1 MLEWMA
7 PPLILGS
14 PAGFLFVTLPILVG
28 VLVRIPR
35 EEELLVEGLG
45 EKYRSYM
52 GRTKRLIPGVW

>member
-1 MLEWMA
+1 
-7 PPLILGS
+7 LILGS

-28 VLVRIPR
+28 VLLRIPR
-35 EEELLVEGLG
+35 EEDLLVEGFG